1 MNKQDRQNK
10 TIKREREI
18 LIPCQPPVL
27 PLPMWLWEEVL
38 HRAESGAAQAPAH
51 HELGSGGSEGT
62 PGASGK
68 STSEF
73 RIVPP
78 PRRTRF
84 LSRAGCEV
92 SRPCGWQAPRQQQG
106 VARVPSRVTHTH
118 SQRPQAAPN
127 LRLRVSW
134 CVSGSEVTTL
144 WVFPGAHYL
153 SVQISHVI

>member
-18 LIPCQPPVL
+18 LIPCQPPSSPSANVTMGGSST
-27 PLPMWLWEEVL
+27 PCRNQGP
-38 HRAESGAAQAPAH
+38 HRPWRTTSWAQ
-51 HELGSGGSEGT
+51 EGSEGT
-62 PGASGK
+62 PGARGK

-92 SRPCGWQAPRQQQG
+92 SRPCGRQAPRQQQG

-118 SQRPQAAPN
+118 SQQPQAAPN
-127 LRLRVSW
+127 LRLLEFRGEYQGLRSLRCGYFW
-134 CVSGSEVTTL
+134 GPIASPFR
-144 WVFPGAHYL
+144 FPM
-153 SVQISHVI
+153 